1 MTNFLRAFF
10 VLLAMGLHTQ
20 NARAQTQESDALIA
34 LFIYNFVNFVEWPE
48 VAFDKSESAINACWY
63 GESAASRFLQTM
75 DGTLIGN
82 RPLNT
87 VISEE
92 IQNLKTGC
100 HVLFV
105 EASRRAVLPDFWKN
119 INYLFVLSVG
129 EQQEFTD
136 KGGIIRIV
144 RTADQL
150 EFDANI
156 NNAKEAG
163 IFLSSDLLHLARK
176 IKGLDLEEREKK
188 NP

>member
-1 MTNFLRAFF
+1 MNKFLRVFF
-10 VLLAMGLHTQ
+10 VLTALSLSSQTV
-20 NARAQTQESDALIA
+20 RAQNYESDALIA
-34 LFIYNFVNFVEWPE
+34 LFIYNFVNFVEWPD
-48 VAFDKSESAINACWY
+48 VAFNETDSAINVCWY
-63 GESAASRFLQTM
+63 GESAASSFLQTM
-75 DGTLIGN
+75 DGTLIVN
-82 RPLNT
+82 RRLNT

-92 IQNLKTGC
+92 IQKLKTGC

-105 EASRRAVLPDFWKN
+105 EASRRAVLPDFWRN

-129 EQQEFTD
+129 EQQEFTE

-176 IKGLDLEEREKK
+176 IKGLDLEERER
-188 NP
+188 NN